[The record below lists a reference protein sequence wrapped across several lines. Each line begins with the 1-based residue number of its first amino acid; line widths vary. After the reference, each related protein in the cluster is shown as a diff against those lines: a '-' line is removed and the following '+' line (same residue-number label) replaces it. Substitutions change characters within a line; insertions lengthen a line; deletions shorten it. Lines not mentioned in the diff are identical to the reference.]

1 MWQRWY
7 AELELSFWISYGNT
21 PSESWVVYFLL
32 KNKIINKEFNKII
45 GKKSWKLVEFV
56 RDIKWIVNVFVKRG
70 DYANKSRFVNER
82 EGPIIL

>member
-1 MWQRWY
+1 MLSWSCHFKYRMATLLQR
-7 AELELSFWISYGNT
+7 AELSI
-21 PSESWVVYFLL
+21 FLL

-56 RDIKWIVNVFVKRG
+56 SDIKWIVNVFVKRG
-70 DYANKSRFVNER
+70 DYANKNRFVNER